1 MSTIA
6 YQWCASPLYH
16 LLNENCSVNTICLGV
31 NLRLDDVKWKQVS
44 QMRNI
49 TCLQARPLRLPALI
63 VMHCQEEVGLY
74 QFNDLKDD
82 YGVREELGGN
92 WTQVEN
98 VGQVHS
104 VLKNIIVILY
114 PPRWGRNSTRFCCFV
129 LHAKKTRPPL
139 HNFCCCWQ
147 YILYYS
153 PSTWTT

>member
-92 WTQVEN
+92 
-98 VGQVHS
+98 
-104 VLKNIIVILY
+104 
-114 PPRWGRNSTRFCCFV
+114 
-129 LHAKKTRPPL
+129 
-139 HNFCCCWQ
+139 
-147 YILYYS
+147 
-153 PSTWTT
+153 

>member
-1 MSTIA
+1 MVCVTLI
-6 YQWCASPLYH
+6 SPV
-16 LLNENCSVNTICLGV
+16 NENCSVNTICLGV

-92 WTQVEN
+92 
-98 VGQVHS
+98 
-104 VLKNIIVILY
+104 
-114 PPRWGRNSTRFCCFV
+114 
-129 LHAKKTRPPL
+129 
-139 HNFCCCWQ
+139 
-147 YILYYS
+147 
-153 PSTWTT
+153 